1 MGVQMVC
8 EERGGIMF
16 FGDSDELFL
25 MCTRCR
31 TVKHNTQIH
40 NIGDEQVCDRCLDE
54 EEQERLD
61 APIQER

>member
-1 MGVQMVC
+1 
-8 EERGGIMF
+8 MF

-31 TVKHNTQIH
+31 TVKHNTEIH
-40 NIGDEQVCDRCLDE
+40 KIGDEQVCDWCLDE